1 MGDGIGSENETGNHR
16 SSILKMIFPP
26 TAILNGYL
34 TTVLPAQSINIS
46 VNSMKRCG
54 ETISMQHTFS
64 ISADSSRS
72 PEDIDFGWNSGG
84 GGRDRGWQDRCCYV
98 RTRRQRD
105 RWRHNR
111 CRTAHRGRW
120 LNRRRGWKRSLHTA
134 QRDKVCA
141 FKYVWKA
148 GGWTS

>member
-1 MGDGIGSENETGNHR
+1 MGDEVGSENVTGKVKHR
-16 SSILKMIFPP
+16 SSILKIILFP
-26 TAILNGYL
+26 TAILNEYL
-34 TTVLPAQSINIS
+34 TTVLPAQSITIF
-46 VNSMKRCG
+46 VNNRQRCG
-54 ETISMQHTFS
+54 EAILMQNTFS

-98 RTRRQRD
+98 RTIRQRD

-111 CRTAHRGRW
+111 CRTAHRGCW
-120 LNRRRGWKRSLHTA
+120 LNIRRGWKRSLHAA

-141 FKYVWKA
+141 FK
-148 GGWTS
+148 